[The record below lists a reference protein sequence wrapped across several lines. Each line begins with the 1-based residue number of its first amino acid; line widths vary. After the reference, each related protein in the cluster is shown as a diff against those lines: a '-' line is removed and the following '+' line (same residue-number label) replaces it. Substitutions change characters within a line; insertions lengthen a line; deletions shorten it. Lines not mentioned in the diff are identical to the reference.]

1 MRHVRAS
8 RVIGA
13 AALLE
18 ARMLRRSPAELFAV
32 WLVPL
37 QTLGYLAI
45 FRFSGRADLDAY
57 AVLAPAVIALWALAL
72 LRSGEVIANE
82 RDNQSLEAIAAAPA
96 RLELVMIG
104 RVAVITLA
112 SWVALP
118 LSALT
123 GWVFFGVVPV
133 VADPLVFALT
143 YVAMSLATV
152 ATALLFAVFFVNS
165 RSPRI
170 FQNSLSYP
178 FYVLGG
184 VLVPIALYPE
194 WVQVLARGVYL
205 SWSADLLRASATG
218 VGLQG
223 WPWRLA
229 VILGLAAV
237 TFVVAHVL
245 LGLTMRNA
253 RREGK
258 LGLT

>member
-1 MRHVRAS
+1 MRRVRPLAVVAAS
-8 RVIGA
+8 AR
-13 AALLE
+13 LE
-18 ARMLRRSPAELFAV
+18 WRMLVRQPSSMFAV

-37 QTLGYLAI
+37 QTMGYLAI
-45 FRFSGRADLDAY
+45 FRFNGRTDLDVY
-57 AVLAPAVIALWALAL
+57 AVIAPAVIALWALAL
-72 LRSGEVIANE
+72 MLSGEVIASE

-96 RLELVMIG
+96 RLELVVIG
-104 RVAVITLA
+104 RVAVITVA
-112 SWVALP
+112 SWLALP

-123 GWVFFGVVPV
+123 GWLFFGVP
-133 VADPLVFALT
+133 PLPAAPAVFAIT

-184 VLVPIALYPE
+184 VLVPVALYPE
-194 WVQVLARGVYL
+194 WVQSLSRAVYL
-205 SWSADLLRASATG
+205 SWSADLLRDAAAG
-218 VGLQG
+218 RGLEA
-223 WPWRLA
+223 WPWRIA
-229 VILGLAAV
+229 VILALGLVTYLAAR
-237 TFVVAHVL
+237 AL
-245 LGLTMRNA
+245 LAATLRNA

>member
-1 MRHVRAS
+1 MRRVRPIDVLRAS
-8 RVIGA
+8 AR
-13 AALLE
+13 LE
-18 ARMLRRSPAELFAV
+18 WRMLTRAPSTLFAV

-45 FRFSGRADLDAY
+45 FRFSGRDDLDPY
-57 AVLAPAVIALWALAL
+57 AVIAPAVIALWALAL
-72 LRSGEVIANE
+72 MLSGEVIANE

-104 RVAVITLA
+104 RVAVITVT
-112 SWVALP
+112 SWLALP

-123 GWVFFGVVPV
+123 GWVFFGVAPV
-133 VADPLVFALT
+133 VAEPWLFALT
-143 YVAMSLATV
+143 YLAMSIATV
-152 ATALLFAVFFVNS
+152 ATAILFAVFFVNS

-184 VLVPIALYPE
+184 VLVPVALYPE
-194 WVQVLARGVYL
+194 WVQALSRGVYL
-205 SWSADLLRASATG
+205 SWAADLLRESAAG
-218 VGLQG
+218 VGTIG
-223 WPWRLA
+223 WPWRIG
-229 VILGLAAV
+229 VILALAAV
-237 TFVVAHVL
+237 TYVLARVL

-258 LGLT
+258 LGLS

>member
-1 MRHVRAS
+1 MRRVRALA
-8 RVIGA
+8 VIGA
-13 AALLE
+13 AATLE
-18 ARMLRRSPAELFAV
+18 MRMLCREPAELFAV

-45 FRFSGRADLDAY
+45 FRFGGRPDLDAY

-72 LRSGEVIANE
+72 LHSGEVIANE
-82 RDNQSLEAIAAAPA
+82 RDNQSLEAIAAAPT
-96 RLELVMIG
+96 RLELVLIG
-104 RVAVITLA
+104 RVVVITVA
-112 SWVALP
+112 SWIALP

-133 VADPLVFALT
+133 VADPAVFVLT
-143 YVAMSLATV
+143 YVAMSAATV
-152 ATALLFAVFFVNS
+152 TTALLFAVFFVNS

-184 VLVPIALYPE
+184 VLVPIALYPA
-194 WVQVLARGVYL
+194 WVQVLSKGVYL
-205 SWSADLLRASATG
+205 SWSADLLRAAATG
-218 VGLQG
+218 TGLQG
-223 WPWRLA
+223 WPGRIA
-229 VILGLAAV
+229 VILGLAVV
-237 TFVVAHVL
+237 TFGVAHLL
-245 LGLTMRNA
+245 LGLTLRNA

>member
-1 MRHVRAS
+1 MRRVRSLA
-8 RVIGA
+8 VIA
-13 AALLE
+13 AAVRLE
-18 ARMLRRSPAELFAV
+18 WRVLQRQPSTLFAV

-45 FRFSGRADLDAY
+45 FRHSGRDDLEQY
-57 AVLAPAVIALWALAL
+57 AVIAPAVIALWALAL
-72 LRSGEVIANE
+72 LLSGEVIANE
-82 RDNQSLEAIAAAPA
+82 RDNQSLEALAAAPA
-96 RLELVMIG
+96 RLELVLVG
-104 RVAVITLA
+104 RVAVVTIV

-118 LSALT
+118 LSAFT
-123 GWVFFGVVPV
+123 GWLFFGVSPV
-133 VADPLVFALT
+133 LAEPVVFALT
-143 YVAMSLATV
+143 YIAMSIATV

-184 VLVPIALYPE
+184 VLVPVAFYPD
-194 WVQVLARGVYL
+194 WVQTIARGVYL

-218 VGLQG
+218 SGLEG
-223 WPWRLA
+223 WPWRIG
-229 VILGLAAV
+229 VILALAAV
-237 TFVVAHVL
+237 TYAVARGL
-245 LGLTMRNA
+245 LALTLRNA